1 MVVYYY
7 YYFLESVMDRK
18 VGIVIVV
25 DRREPGLDEAIHS
38 IAEMTKAEDQ
48 VLEFMTF
55 QSNTKDM
62 IHLLDTMG
70 VERQQIQWKERKKEH
85 ADKPPMNWAAR
96 YLRISPGI
104 KQLIENIVKADE
116 IAESDISA
124 PLFY

>member
-1 MVVYYY
+1 
-7 YYFLESVMDRK
+7 LLLIE
-18 VGIVIVV
+18 GIQA
-25 DRREPGLDEAIHS
+25 LDEAVHS
-38 IAEMTKAEDQ
+38 VAEMTKAEDQ

-70 VERQQIQWKERKKEH
+70 VERQQIQWKEGKKEH
-85 ADKPPMNWAAR
+85 ADKPSMNWAAR
-96 YLRISPGI
+96 HSRISPEI
-104 KQLIENIVKADE
+104 KQLIENIVKVAE